1 MDLLIEIILELLFE
15 GGAEICANRK
25 ISKWIRYPILF
36 VFFTIVFIIVFGLIF
51 LGILEL
57 KTNLPAGLVFL
68 VIGLIMLVCI
78 VLKFRKQ
85 YIEKIKEKKEEK
97 ER

>member
-36 VFFTIVFIIVFGLIF
+36 VFFTIVFIIVFGAIF
-51 LGILEL
+51 LGISVL
-57 KTNLPAGLVFL
+57 KTNLSAGLIL
-68 VIGLIMLVCI
+68 LTIGLIMLVCI
-78 VLKFRKQ
+78 ILKFRKQ
-85 YIEKIKEKKEEK
+85 YIEKIKEKEEEEK
-97 ER
+97 

>member
-36 VFFTIVFIIVFGLIF
+36 VFFAFVFIIVFGIIF
-51 LGILEL
+51 LGISSL
-57 KTNLPAGLVFL
+57 KTNLSAGLVL
-68 VIGLIMLVCI
+68 LTIGLIMLVCI
-78 VLKFRKQ
+78 IVKFRKQ
-85 YIEKIKEKKEEK
+85 YIKKINEKNEE
-97 ER
+97 EE